1 MEGHPDRKGRAIGR
15 RPADLES
22 RVLCK
27 AAASHPRPSGS
38 RKVSNRKAVNKLEL
52 RPVKPDKARRA

>member
-1 MEGHPDRKGRAIGR
+1 MEGHPDQKGRAVGR

-22 RVLCK
+22 RFLCK
-27 AAASHPRPSGS
+27 LAASHPHPSGS

-52 RPVKPDKARRA
+52 RPVKPDKARWA